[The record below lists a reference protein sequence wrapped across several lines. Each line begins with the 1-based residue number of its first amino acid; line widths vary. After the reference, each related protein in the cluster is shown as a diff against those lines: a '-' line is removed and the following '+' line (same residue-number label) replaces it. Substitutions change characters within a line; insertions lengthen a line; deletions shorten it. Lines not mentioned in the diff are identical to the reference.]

1 MQTKISL
8 LTLRNRHVRVL
19 LIIITS
25 HIIHLVKIYH
35 FAIQCKA
42 TAVHEK
48 ASLDLWGANI
58 LHEIELL
65 QNVKTC
71 ACWSLQSLHCT
82 IFPLMEDFYC
92 RSILF
97 ENGTL
102 CSIFAQMDGLLKI
115 YNTGGCIFCK
125 YFAPRDNIREITW
138 QEKSF
143 QLGFYEII

>member
-1 MQTKISL
+1 MQTKIPL
-8 LTLRNRHVRVL
+8 LTLRNQHVRVL

-71 ACWSLQSLHCT
+71 AC
-82 IFPLMEDFYC
+82 
-92 RSILF
+92 
-97 ENGTL
+97 
-102 CSIFAQMDGLLKI
+102 
-115 YNTGGCIFCK
+115 
-125 YFAPRDNIREITW
+125 
-138 QEKSF
+138 
-143 QLGFYEII
+143 